1 MLYKF
6 PSDEWIKAFMNTL
19 NGDQGKAYH
28 KAAEKW
34 EGDFLF
40 VVEQDEKF
48 PKTIYFYVD
57 LWHGKCREA
66 RMITDTGDLPDAEYQ
81 YIGTYSNWLKLFERK
96 IDPIKG
102 IMMRKFKLIGNKA
115 KVMRATKAAK
125 ELVALTQKI
134 ETDFEYK

>member
-1 MLYKF
+1 MIYKF

-19 NGDQGKAYH
+19 NGEQGKPYQ

-48 PKTIYFYVD
+48 ANIIYFYVD

-66 RMITDTGDLPDAEYQ
+66 RMITDISDLPDAEFQ
-81 YIGTYSNWLKLFERK
+81 YKGTYSNWLKLFEGK

-134 ETDFEYK
+134 ETDYGNK

>member
-1 MLYKF
+1 MVYKF
-6 PSDEWIKAFMNTL
+6 PSEEWIKAFMNTL

-34 EGDFLF
+34 EGDFIF
-40 VVEQDEKF
+40 VVESDE
-48 PKTIYFYVD
+48 TYDETTYFYVD

-66 RMITDTGDLPDAEYQ
+66 RLITDTDNLPNAEFQ
-81 YIGTYSNWLKLFERK
+81 YKGTFSNWIKLIEGK

-125 ELVALTQKI
+125 ELVAITQKI
-134 ETDFEYK
+134 ETDFGKK

>member
-1 MLYKF
+1 MVYKF
-6 PSDEWIKAFMNTL
+6 PSEEWIKAFMDTL

-34 EGDFLF
+34 EGDFIF
-40 VVEQDEKF
+40 VVESDE
-48 PKTIYFYVD
+48 TYDDTTYFYVD

-66 RMITDTGDLPDAEYQ
+66 RMITDTNNLPDADFQ
-81 YIGTYSNWLKLFERK
+81 YKGTYSNWLKLFEGK

-125 ELVALTQKI
+125 ELVGLIQKI
-134 ETDFEYK
+134 ETDFGNK

>member
-1 MLYKF
+1 MVYDF

-19 NGDQGKAYH
+19 NGEQGKAYQ
-28 KAAEKW
+28 KVAEKW

-40 VVEQDEKF
+40 VVEKDEKF
-48 PKTIYFYVD
+48 TDTTYFYVD

-66 RMITDTGDLPDAEYQ
+66 RMITDSSNLPDAEFQ
-81 YIGTYSNWLKLFERK
+81 YKGPYSNWLKLFEGK

-115 KVMRATKAAK
+115 KIMRATKAAK
-125 ELVALTQKI
+125 ELVAITQKI
-134 ETDFEYK
+134 ETNFVNK

>member
-1 MLYKF
+1 
-6 PSDEWIKAFMNTL
+6 MNTL

-28 KAAEKW
+28 KAAKKW
-34 EGDFLF
+34 EGDFIF
-40 VVEQDEKF
+40 VVESDE
-48 PKTIYFYVD
+48 TYDDTTYFYVD

-66 RMITDTGDLPDAEYQ
+66 RLITDTDNLPNAEFQ
-81 YIGTYSNWLKLFERK
+81 YKGTFSNWIKLIDGK

-125 ELVALTQKI
+125 ELVAIAQKI
-134 ETDFEYK
+134 ETDFGKK